1 MEEEVSSMTAILV
14 VLTITAFLTFDW
26 VRSRRREVRS
36 PVPASQFDAIA
47 PEVFTRSEG
56 LFYGPG
62 HTWARL
68 ETDGSVRV
76 GIDDFARRLLGKV
89 DRIEAAPAGTALARR
104 DAAFVLHQGGKSV
117 GFAPPIEGRVTAV
130 NAAVLDDPQGV
141 RRDPYGSGWLMT
153 LQPAR
158 LAANLR
164 SLRVGEDAARWMRE
178 EVVRLRDFLALHVP
192 ADPVGATLPDG
203 GEPTDGLLE
212 HFDAPVWERFE
223 SEFLAS

>member
-1 MEEEVSSMTAILV
+1 MTAILV

-26 VRSRRREVRS
+26 LRSRRQEVRS
-36 PVPASQFDAIA
+36 QVPAMRFGDAIA

-68 ETDGSVRV
+68 EADGSVRV
-76 GIDDFARRLLGKV
+76 GIDDFARRLLGKL
-89 DRIEAAPAGTALARR
+89 DRIEAAPAGTALERR
-104 DAAFVLHQGGKSV
+104 DAAFVLHQGTKSV
-117 GFAPPIEGRVTAV
+117 GFAPPIEGQVTAV
-130 NAAVLDDPQGV
+130 NMAVLDNPESVQ
-141 RRDPYGSGWLMT
+141 RDPYGNGWLMT
-153 LQPAR
+153 LQPKR

-178 EVVRLRDFLALHVP
+178 EVVRLRDFLAVQVP
-192 ADPVGATLPDG
+192 ADAVGATLHDG
-203 GEPTDGLLE
+203 GEPSEGLLE
-212 HFDAPVWERFE
+212 HFDEPVWARFE